1 MNKESILRNIGSLP
15 NSTYVFVVITLVCA
29 AGIPNFA
36 SANNISTLLQQSCIL
51 TLLSVA
57 MALSIITKGIDL
69 SVGGVVS
76 FAGIIMA
83 LLMSSGAGEGLAI
96 LIGFIAAMVFGF
108 LNGFI
113 IVKLKVAPFIATFG
127 MMGIAQGVA
136 NLLSNKRAIYLTDQ
150 AGLIKLRLIP
160 FLRHNLLEIDLGG
173 GQILGIN
180 MIVVITAAVLVL
192 LLLLYKKTVLS
203 AYMYALGNN
212 AETAKLSN
220 INVDFWNIFVYM
232 LTGLLAGIAS
242 LLMLLRLNS
251 AQPTAGDGLE
261 FQAVV
266 AAVLGG
272 NPLSGGKGS
281 LPGAIMG
288 ALTVFVV
295 RNGLTLV
302 GANSNFIMIILGVV
316 LVLGMIMNDV
326 ASRGF
331 KAKGACKQ

>member
-1 MNKESILRNIGSLP
+1 MNKESVSKTIGSLP
-15 NSTYVFVVITLVCA
+15 NSTYVFVIISIVCA
-29 AGIPNFA
+29 ISIPNFA

-76 FAGIIMA
+76 LAGVIMA
-83 LLMSSGAGEGLAI
+83 LLISCGISEALSILVGFLA
-96 LIGFIAAMVFGF
+96 AAIFGF

-113 IVKLKVAPFIATFG
+113 IVKLKVTPFIATFG

-136 NLLSNKRAIYLTDQ
+136 NLLSNKRAVYLTDT
-150 AGLIKLRLIP
+150 AGLVKLRLIP
-160 FLRHNLLEIDLGG
+160 FLRHNLFEIDLGG

-180 MIVVITAAVLVL
+180 MIVVITITVLGL
-192 LLLLYKKTVLS
+192 LIFLYKKTVLN
-203 AYMYALGNN
+203 AYMYAIGNN

-220 INVDFWNIFVYM
+220 ISADFWNIFVYV

-295 RNGLTLV
+295 RNGLTLI
-302 GANSNFIMIILGVV
+302 GANSNLIMILLGVV
-316 LVLGMIMNDV
+316 LVLGMIMNDF

-331 KAKGACKQ
+331 RQKRFVNQ

>member
-1 MNKESILRNIGSLP
+1 
-15 NSTYVFVVITLVCA
+15 
-29 AGIPNFA
+29 
-36 SANNISTLLQQSCIL
+36 
-51 TLLSVA
+51 
-57 MALSIITKGIDL
+57 
-69 SVGGVVS
+69 
-76 FAGIIMA
+76 
-83 LLMSSGAGEGLAI
+83 
-96 LIGFIAAMVFGF
+96 
-108 LNGFI
+108 
-113 IVKLKVAPFIATFG
+113 
-127 MMGIAQGVA
+127 
-136 NLLSNKRAIYLTDQ
+136 LSNRRAVYLTDQ
-150 AGLIKLRLIP
+150 AGLIKLRLVP
-160 FLRHNLLEIDLGG
+160 FLRHNLFEIDLGG

-180 MIVVITAAVLVL
+180 MIVVITITVLGL
-192 LLLLYKKTVLS
+192 LIFLYKKTVLH
-203 AYMYALGNN
+203 AYMYAIGNN

-295 RNGLTLV
+295 RNGLTLI
-302 GANSNFIMIILGVV
+302 GANSNLIMILLGVV
-316 LVLGMIMNDV
+316 LVLGMIMNDF

-331 KAKGACKQ
+331 RQKRFSINEK